1 MTEAIEQRGD
11 HVALVAI
18 EGEQLSAVTFVQD
31 YVQLH
36 FDGPMIRAITR
47 PVVVAGDTSFDFDA
61 PGYRDRLC
69 GLIAKKVARA
79 YVRPGERLQ
88 LDFQDH
94 ASLVVSL
101 KPEKYRAAEAVIFS
115 DGKTE
120 QWAVW

>member
-1 MTEAIEQRGD
+1 MTQAIEQRGD
-11 HVALVAI
+11 HVELIAI

-36 FDGPMIRAITR
+36 FDGPMITAITR
-47 PVVVAGDTSFDFDA
+47 PVVVAGNVSFDFGA

-69 GLIAKKVARA
+69 DLITKRVACA
-79 YVRPGERLQ
+79 YVRPGDRLQ
-88 LDFQDH
+88 IDFRDH

-101 KPEKYRAAEAVIFS
+101 KQEAYRAAEAVIFS